1 MEVGSVDIRARPSGL
16 VVILM
21 NKILE
26 TLKWTGTFLLIVGI
40 YYSSRNVYPLGPSIQ
55 FLGGVFWLL
64 AAFWMKDKPLITT
77 NLVMSIVGLSGLWPV
92 FFG

>member
-26 TLKWTGTFLLIVGI
+26 TLK
-40 YYSSRNVYPLGPSIQ
+40 
-55 FLGGVFWLL
+55 
-64 AAFWMKDKPLITT
+64 T
-77 NLVMSIVGLSGLWPV
+77 NLLNIKV
-92 FFG
+92 FFKEAIKVL